1 VTYQMLVA
9 SMNEQFQLNDTQLIN
24 MFRQDMDTRFSD
36 LDARM
41 PKTPVPEAAPNKSL
55 GAEHVLS
62 TFHKN
67 LRSDKGETSHERLDD
82 SDIIKC
88 EPKFQFP
95 RQDCPS
101 FNGENP
107 TKWIRKCNT
116 YFALH
121 QVPHTYKTHLSTIPF
136 HGVASE

>member
-1 VTYQMLVA
+1 MVSNNELQRSVEVLQSQLEQYQTNTNKRFAEEAIVTRQMLVA

-24 MFRQDMDTRFSD
+24 MFRQDMDTRFFD

-82 SDIIKC
+82 SDIIKR

-95 RQDCPS
+95 RFQ
-101 FNGENP
+101 
-107 TKWIRKCNT
+107 W
-116 YFALH
+116 
-121 QVPHTYKTHLSTIPF
+121 
-136 HGVASE
+136 